1 MNAPD
6 KRNMCVVLQQVDRSN
21 WCVVRRKLVDG
32 KLTFASRIATAR
44 PFNPACALA
53 VAASEAEGLHL
64 VFGETGKP
72 PRRFDPQHNTREPR
86 P

>member
-1 MNAPD
+1 MSAPD
-6 KRNMCVVLQQVDRSN
+6 KRNLCVVLQQVDRSN

-44 PFNPACALA
+44 PFKPACALA
-53 VAASEAEGLHL
+53 MAASEAEGLRL

-72 PRRFDPQHNTREPR
+72 PRKFDPQHDTREPR

>member
-6 KRNMCVVLQQVDRSN
+6 KRNLCVVLQQVDRSN

-44 PFNPACALA
+44 PFKPACALA
-53 VAASEAEGLHL
+53 MAAEETEGLRL
-64 VFGETGKP
+64 VFGATGKP
-72 PRRFDPQHNTREPR
+72 PRRFDPKHDMREPR

>member
-1 MNAPD
+1 MTAAS
-6 KRNMCVVLQQVDRSN
+6 KRNLCVVLQQVNRSN
-21 WCVVRRKLVDG
+21 WCVVRREWVDG

-44 PFNPACALA
+44 PFKPACALA
-53 VAASEAEGLHL
+53 MATAEAEGLRL

-72 PRRFDPQHNTREPR
+72 PRKFDPQHDTREPR

>member
-6 KRNMCVVLQQVDRSN
+6 KRKLCVVLQQVDRSN

-44 PFNPACALA
+44 PFKPACALA
-53 VAASEAEGLHL
+53 MAAAETEGLRL
-64 VFGETGKP
+64 VFGATGKP
-72 PRRFDPQHNTREPR
+72 PRRFDPKHDMREPR

>member
-1 MNAPD
+1 MSAPD
-6 KRNMCVVLQQVDRSN
+6 RRNLCVVLQQVDRSN

-44 PFNPACALA
+44 PFKPACALA
-53 VAASEAEGLHL
+53 LAAAEAEGLRL

-72 PRRFDPQHNTREPR
+72 PRKFDPQNDTREPR

>member
-1 MNAPD
+1 MSARD
-6 KRNMCVVLQQVDRSN
+6 KHNLCVVLQQVDRSN
-21 WCVVRRKLVDG
+21 WCVVRRELVGG

-44 PFNPACALA
+44 PFKPACSLA
-53 VAASEAEGLHL
+53 MAAADTEGLRL

-72 PRRFDPQHNTREPR
+72 PRKFAPLHDTREPR

>member
-1 MNAPD
+1 MSAAG
-6 KRNMCVVLQQVDRSN
+6 KRNLCVVLQQVDRSN

-44 PFNPACALA
+44 PFKPACALA
-53 VAASEAEGLHL
+53 MAAAETEGLRL
-64 VFGETGKP
+64 VFGATGKP
-72 PRRFDPQHNTREPR
+72 PRKFDPQHDTREPR